1 VAINNIKVIYPGTPK
16 LALTTILKS
25 KHEYVTFGYLGRLA
39 SEKGVNVLLA
49 AFATLKHHNV
59 LPHPTRIKLL
69 IAGKGPAEKDLKRLA
84 VDLGL
89 KDNVVFLGMIK
100 KKTDFFSQVDCVIIP
115 SIQAESFG
123 LTIIESMM
131 AGLPVIASRI
141 GAIPE
146 IIEHKK
152 TGLLFKPGDK
162 TAIVDCV
169 NWLFCDDIRKQRL
182 KKQAY
187 EVVCSRFTE
196 QQMLNTYRN
205 LLRQY

>member
-1 VAINNIKVIYPGTPK
+1 
-16 LALTTILKS
+16 
-25 KHEYVTFGYLGRLA
+25 
-39 SEKGVNVLLA
+39 
-49 AFATLKHHNV
+49 
-59 LPHPTRIKLL
+59 
-69 IAGKGPAEKDLKRLA
+69 
-84 VDLGL
+84 
-89 KDNVVFLGMIK
+89 MIK

-169 NWLFCDDIRKQRL
+169 NWLFFDDIRKQRL
-182 KKQAY
+182 RKQAY